1 MNRLQTT
8 FERLKANDEKALIA
22 YIMAGDPSLRETEQL
37 VLDFKRSGADVIELG
52 VPLFRPD
59 CRRTGH

>member
-8 FERLKANDEKALIA
+8 FDRLKANDEKALIA

-37 VLDFKRSGADVIELG
+37 VPR
-52 VPLFRPD
+52 
-59 CRRTGH
+59 